1 MSEALPQS
9 RFQVEARLAQ
19 LLAHLGLDQ
28 AHFAARLD
36 NDWTGLVLRRP
47 ELVTSL
53 TLVCPVYMNATVLR
67 SLASQLLVVNDDHPT
82 GRRVAQAMAHLPE
95 ATRLT
100 LPDYAG
106 SLWADVVA
114 DRPTAI
120 GTTLLEFV
128 ARMEATRPAPR
139 PVTLPEGAGEVAGL
153 TYHIRGAGPP
163 LVLLPLALAPS
174 QWAPVLPMLSARYCT
189 ITLSGAAVGMVSVLE
204 ARGRSD
210 YLRAVRTMLETV
222 PLRPG
227 DRILEVGCGSG
238 VLSRWL
244 AQHTERA
251 NPIVA
256 VDINRYLLYEAE
268 TLATQEGV
276 HDIITFREGNAEAL
290 PFADNSFHVTMACTV
305 LEEGDANRIVAEMV
319 RVTQPGG
326 HVAILGWGNDM
337 PSLVNLEIGSA
348 LKAKAEAPLGL
359 HVLAQGGCADIS
371 LYRRMRDAG
380 LTLRRIG
387 PGLVTFT
394 GPMGYY
400 YLDRLEAGLSEEE
413 RHEWC
418 SAMTQAE
425 TTGTLFIAQP
435 FHCAVGTKPS

>member
-1 MSEALPQS
+1 
-9 RFQVEARLAQ
+9 
-19 LLAHLGLDQ
+19 
-28 AHFAARLD
+28 
-36 NDWTGLVLRRP
+36 
-47 ELVTSL
+47 
-53 TLVCPVYMNATVLR
+53 
-67 SLASQLLVVNDDHPT
+67 
-82 GRRVAQAMAHLPE
+82 
-95 ATRLT
+95 
-100 LPDYAG
+100 
-106 SLWADVVA
+106 
-114 DRPTAI
+114 
-120 GTTLLEFV
+120 
-128 ARMEATRPAPR
+128 
-139 PVTLPEGAGEVAGL
+139 
-153 TYHIRGAGPP
+153 
-163 LVLLPLALAPS
+163 
-174 QWAPVLPMLSARYCT
+174 MLSARYCT

-210 YLRAVRTMLETV
+210 YLRAVRTMLEAV

-256 VDINRYLLYEAE
+256 VDINRYLLHEAE
-268 TLATQEGV
+268 TLATQERV
-276 HDIITFREGNAEAL
+276 HDLITFREGNAEAL
-290 PFADNSFHVTMACTV
+290 PFADHSFHVTMACTV

-348 LKAKAEAPLGL
+348 LKAKVEAPLGL
-359 HVLAQGGCADIS
+359 QVLAQGGCADTS
-371 LYRRMRDAG
+371 LYRRMHDAG
-380 LTLRRIG
+380 LTLRRMC

-400 YLDRLEAGLSEEE
+400 YLDRLEAGLSAEE

-418 SAMTQAE
+418 TAMTQAE